1 MHVSL
6 TFDVRHTMLNIK
18 KIFTA
23 LFGISLMCFSVL
35 SFADWFTSS
44 KISKLIKKAD
54 SGDKNAQFSVGSAYD
69 FGQGAPHDGEKAKK
83 YYLMAAEQGHAEAQ
97 NSLGSIF
104 EAEGNY
110 TEAASWYYQAV
121 QQGHPLAM
129 NSIAHY
135 YLQGMG
141 VPQDK
146 NKGIELY
153 ITAAN
158 LGMPQA
164 MYNLGAIHIAGEIVD
179 KDVPKGCVWI
189 IRAYNYSNKVGYKR
203 VIEASSK
210 AKEVVEKKLTVAEYK
225 KCEEEGNSWTPSLK
239 N

>member
-1 MHVSL
+1 MRTTISCFVFFL
-6 TFDVRHTMLNIK
+6 ILLLPT
-18 KIFTA
+18 TA
-23 LFGISLMCFSVL
+23 S
-35 SFADWFTSS
+35 ADWFTSS
-44 KISKLIKKAD
+44 KVSDLIKQAD
-54 SGDKNAQFSVGSAYD
+54 TGDKDAQFAVGSAYD
-69 FGQGAPHDGEKAKK
+69 FGQGAPRDGEKAKK

-110 TEAASWYYQAV
+110 TEAASWYYQAM
-121 QQGHPLAM
+121 QQGHPLAI

-153 ITAAN
+153 IKAAN

-164 MYNLGAIHIAGEIVD
+164 MYNLGVIHIVGEIVE
-179 KDVPKGCVWI
+179 KDVPKGCVWV
-189 IRAYNYSNKVGYKR
+189 IRAYKYSSKVGYKR

-210 AKEVVEKKLTVAEYK
+210 AKEAVENKLTVAEYK

>member
-1 MHVSL
+1 MRATIRCFV
-6 TFDVRHTMLNIK
+6 
-18 KIFTA
+18 IFLILLLPTSA
-23 LFGISLMCFSVL
+23 S
-35 SFADWFTSS
+35 ADWFTSS
-44 KISKLIKKAD
+44 KVNDLIKKAD
-54 SGDKNAQFSVGSAYD
+54 MGDKDTQFAVGSAYD
-69 FGQGAPHDGEKAKK
+69 FGQGAPRDGAKAKK

-110 TEAASWYYQAV
+110 TEAASWYYQAT
-121 QQGHPLAM
+121 QQNHPLAI

-153 ITAAN
+153 IKAAN

-164 MYNLGAIHIAGEIVD
+164 MYNLGVIYIVGEIVE
-179 KDVPKGCVWI
+179 KDVPKGCVWV
-189 IRAYNYSNKVGYKR
+189 IRAHKYSSKVGYKR
-203 VIEASSK
+203 VMEASSK
-210 AKEVVEKKLTVAEYK
+210 AKEAVEKNL
-225 KCEEEGNSWTPSLK
+225 L
-239 N
+239 